1 MISLSPTKL
10 ILLMAITSST
20 SALLSMQTDSIKV
33 VNFLNDK
40 SIRARILCNG
50 GKLSTSIGP
59 EKGTYLT
66 KLSPEDK
73 TPFKL
78 SVYEQDNTR
87 RSIKLTLEK
96 NQNNIAV
103 MYSSGDTGFVVVKD
117 NQTRA
122 VLATL

>member
-20 SALLSMQTDSIKV
+20 SALLSMETDQIKV
-33 VNFLNDK
+33 VNFLTDK
-40 SIRARILCNG
+40 SIRARIL
-50 GKLSTSIGP
+50 GP

-78 SVYEQDNTR
+78 SIYEQDNTR
-87 RSIKLTLEK
+87 RSTKLTLEK
-96 NQNNIAV
+96 NQTSIAV
-103 MYSSGDTGFVVVKD
+103 MYSSGNAGLVVVKD
-117 NQTRA
+117 NQTRT